1 MTTFKKDSTM
11 KPSYEQKMNWL
22 HNHMPFIKLD
32 HDLLTKNMKTAN
44 SFVSMAGTQC
54 ADSNFY
60 LPKKM
65 ADAIVGKYCTY
76 NIILNIDI
84 FPDETNREHWVYSL
98 TLTSAEQNFVTDTY
112 NQCIDFIAQQMKE
125 DCIKFSRKEF
135 LMIKS
140 EAHQEFVE
148 AMLNKLILLFSY
160 PKYYQE
166 YDNFF
171 DENAEDDMT
180 LMAMAAI

>member
-1 MTTFKKDSTM
+1 M

-22 HNHMPFIKLD
+22 HQHMPFVKLD

-44 SFVSMAGTQC
+44 SFISLAGTQC
-54 ADSNFY
+54 ADANFY

-65 ADAIVGKYCTY
+65 ARAIVGNDCTY
-76 NIILNIDI
+76 DIILNIDI

-98 TLTSAEQNFVTDTY
+98 TLYSAEQNFVSDTY
-112 NQCIDFIAQQMKE
+112 NQCIDFIAQQMSE

-135 LMIKS
+135 LMTKTEHH
-140 EAHQEFVE
+140 EAFVE
-148 AMLNKLILLFSY
+148 AILNKLILLFTC

-166 YDNFF
+166 YNNFF
-171 DENAEDDMT
+171 DETAEDDIT

>member
-1 MTTFKKDSTM
+1 MKTFKKDSMM
-11 KPSYEQKMNWL
+11 KASYEQKMNWL

-32 HDLLTKNMKTAN
+32 HDLLIKNMKMAN
-44 SFVSMAGTQC
+44 SFVSLAGTQC
-54 ADSNFY
+54 ADANFY

-65 ADAIVGKYCTY
+65 ADAIVGQNCTY

-84 FPDETNREHWVYSL
+84 FPDETNRNHWVYSF
-98 TLTSAEQNFVTDTY
+98 TMTSAEKNFVTDTY
-112 NQCIDFIAQQMKE
+112 NKCIDFISQQMKE

-140 EAHQEFVE
+140 ESHKKFVE
-148 AMLNKLILLFSY
+148 AMINKLILLFTY

-171 DENAEDDMT
+171 DEKAEDDIT
-180 LMAMAAI
+180 LMSMVTI